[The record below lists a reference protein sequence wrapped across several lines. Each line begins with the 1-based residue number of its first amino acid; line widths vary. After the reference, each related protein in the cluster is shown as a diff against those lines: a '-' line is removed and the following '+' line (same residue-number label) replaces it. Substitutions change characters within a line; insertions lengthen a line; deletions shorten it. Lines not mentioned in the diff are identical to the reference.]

1 MVDKHTAVIN
11 ALLKR
16 EELVNSIRL
25 NWDVVREVVAAE
37 DGLPVAIAEPD
48 SAVAASVPSTEM

>member
-16 EELVNSIRL
+16 EELVNTIRL
-25 NWDVVREVVAAE
+25 DWDVVREVVAAE
-37 DGLPVAIAEPD
+37 DGLPVEIAEPN
-48 SAVAASVPSTEM
+48 SAVAASTPNTEL